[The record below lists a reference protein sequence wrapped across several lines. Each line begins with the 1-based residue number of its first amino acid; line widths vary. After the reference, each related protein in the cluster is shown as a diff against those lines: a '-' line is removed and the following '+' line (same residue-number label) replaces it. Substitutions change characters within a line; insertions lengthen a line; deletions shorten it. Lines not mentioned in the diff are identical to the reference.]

1 MEIGE
6 GAKISYFG
14 LIHPYISI
22 CLNKISLVS
31 DLRKAEKENVFLKSF
46 LEKCLKKVRLN
57 NLKVFTGQLLSSKI
71 DFLTYLNGPP
81 NSVIRSAKE
90 NLLNM
95 GSVGSIIRLKKISVD

>member
-1 MEIGE
+1 MGE

-14 LIHPYISI
+14 LIHPCISI

-57 NLKVFTGQLLSSKI
+57 NLKVFTGQLLSSEI
-71 DFLTYLNGPP
+71 DFLIYLNEPTHSL
-81 NSVIRSAKE
+81 NLSAKE
-90 NLLNM
+90 NLLNTY
-95 GSVGSIIRLKKISVD
+95 GFRNNF